1 MPELKQLE
9 LNAKNNAESWKTYE
23 ETDEFRKVYQ
33 RKTQE
38 QRKAFVDAENTREEK
53 LEDEE

>member
-9 LNAKNNAESWKTYE
+9 LTAKSNAERWKTYE
-23 ETDEFRKVYQ
+23 ETPEFRKVYQ

-38 QRKAFVDAENTREEK
+38 ERQAVANAENARD
-53 LEDEE
+53 LDDDE